1 MIFSDDYI
9 KNHLK
14 EIKNICEDGL
24 SCFDENIKTIMT
36 ECILKSSEQHMIV
49 LKEIEKDSWLESQ
62 HIYQGGLGI

>member
-9 KNHLK
+9 KNH
-14 EIKNICEDGL
+14 
-24 SCFDENIKTIMT
+24 
-36 ECILKSSEQHMIV
+36 